1 MFNYWAKL
9 FLAAVSFSTI
19 PLCCFAIKSN
29 DFTKSSAVGARRFQ
43 QTNRTSGFD
52 GKTSQLGDKKLD
64 TKQYYD
70 NSKKANVGSQ
80 RSRWSGEVSNI
91 DASARAQGASK
102 KFGVPEYQGDT
113 SAWQFSDKKS
123 RFANANKNFSKKY
136 EGKID
141 INKRNTTYQNFI
153 KDYYGELVERSM
165 EDINKYYSRTSFGS
179 NDKFF
184 QEAGG
189 KLRGEDEEGFFD
201 FLFSDEK
208 VKRRPV
214 SFRGVDNSFIKSAAK
229 KEETPRQST
238 QASDDAG
245 ATYHR
250 SYVPVSQ
257 SSEGGKRKLLIDD
270 GAVEKVIDTEQAKSL
285 RFLNVPEQF
294 RSKATIKVKV
304 KD

>member
-1 MFNYWAKL
+1 MSNYWAKL
-9 FLAAVSFSTI
+9 FLTAVSFFTI

-29 DFTKSSAVGARRFQ
+29 DFTKSSAVGSRRFQ
-43 QTNRTSGFD
+43 QTDRTSGFD
-52 GKTSQLGDKKLD
+52 GKTSQFGDKKLD

-70 NSKKANVGSQ
+70 SSRKANVGNE
-80 RSRWSGEVSNI
+80 RSRWSGEISNI
-91 DASARAQGASK
+91 EASSRAQGASK
-102 KFGVPEYQGDT
+102 KFGVPEYHGDT
-113 SAWQFSDKKS
+113 SAWRLSEKKS
-123 RFANANKNFSKKY
+123 RFANANKFFSKKY

-141 INKRNTTYQNFI
+141 IDKRNTTYQNFI
-153 KDYYGELVERSM
+153 KDYYGELVDRSM
-165 EDINKYYSRTSFGS
+165 EDINKYYSRTSVGS

-184 QEAGG
+184 QKAGG

-214 SFRGVDNSFIKSAAK
+214 SFRGVDNSFFKSATK
-229 KEETPRQST
+229 KEETST
-238 QASDDAG
+238 KANEEAEST
-245 ATYHR
+245 TYHH

-257 SSEGGKRKLLIDD
+257 TSEGGKRKLLIDD
-270 GAVEKVIDTEQAKSL
+270 GAAEKVIDAEQAKSF